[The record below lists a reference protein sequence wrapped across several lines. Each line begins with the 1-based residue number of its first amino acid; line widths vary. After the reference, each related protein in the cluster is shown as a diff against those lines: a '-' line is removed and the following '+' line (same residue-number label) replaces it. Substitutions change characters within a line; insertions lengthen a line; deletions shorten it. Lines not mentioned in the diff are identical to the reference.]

1 MISHIAILVKSKSQY
16 VILGIAIRSAV
27 RLFSGQMDTRK
38 GVALVLDF
46 GEIVSE
52 FVRSARESRGW
63 TQREMAKA
71 SRVAQATISNI
82 ETGGRTY
89 RGVHIE
95 QIFAALGLSGQAALI
110 AMSEVAK
117 RMEFEANSRVEL
129 KSSTE
134 TTVRGGVRQD
144 AAEALRDATKRDG
157 GRRDGKSRLRP

>member
-1 MISHIAILVKSKSQY
+1 MISQYAIFVKQKSQY

-38 GVALVLDF
+38 DVALVLDF

-117 RMEFEANSRVEL
+117 RMELEANRRVDI
-129 KSSTE
+129 KASTE

-144 AAEALRDATKRDG
+144 VAEVLRGTTKRGGVRDG
-157 GRRDGKSRLRP
+157 GKSRLRS